1 MHQKTP
7 GGWLRVH
14 PGSRQSQSGKL
25 KLLRCLSTKSTTYR
39 GLKVSLASFFMCL
52 SLQAHAQSH
61 PNADAGIYT
70 MTRLLISGMGALTPV
85 GDEDKPG
92 ADILQ
97 RAVLQRTGFHARY
110 QMASGEI
117 HEIGSARNTRT
128 NINDIPDT
136 FIAALL
142 VTEDTRFFEHPGADP
157 IGTARAFTQYLGGS
171 TRGASGI
178 TQQLIKNQIVG
189 SDLTFARK
197 AIEAT
202 LAVQLE
208 SLLEKEEILQ
218 AYLGVVW
225 FGRGWGAAGAAQ
237 SWFGKDWDDLS
248 LSEQAFLAGIL
259 QGPALYDPER
269 HPERAH
275 ARRDHV
281 LARMLATDVIMQA
294 DYDQARSE
302 RLVTIPV
309 QSGLERHEWSD
320 VTVER
325 WIEANATVAGLLQPE
340 RRSERLPMIETSLDQ
355 RWQSLAQ
362 SALSAQIEQFSG
374 FEGINNIAADDLE
387 IVRTRAGNGQ
397 SLPSDIWRRVMRN
410 MGADER
416 VLPAV
421 LLGGDNV
428 AVARGWGMNNGWV
441 TEQHSILPGL
451 QLGDVVLIDREN
463 DGIVTSR
470 EVEGAVVVMNIHTG
484 EILASVGGNDVRIS
498 RFDRTSALRQPGSA
512 VKSFVY
518 LAALEAGWRPT
529 DLIDDARTVFE
540 GGYSPQNFRGQQY
553 GIMPIY
559 TAFENS
565 SNVAAVKLASQVGIR
580 WVSDIATRAGAYTD
594 EMEPYLSSALG
605 ASETTLRDLVT
616 GYASIGNGGFPVS
629 PILVSMI
636 TDRDGQVWAIRPAAE
651 QPGFSDHAISGM
663 HSLMRGVVTRGTAAQ
678 AFRNSPVHVIG
689 KTGTSQGN
697 RDALF
702 VGMGAD
708 IAVGVWIGRDDSAA
722 TNTLLGGTHAAP
734 VAAQIFR
741 EAFEIGLIN
750 EYGHSAEDSALRLW
764 PPMAVGD
771 TQNVPLGGWITLA
784 APP

>member
-1 MHQKTP
+1 MN
-7 GGWLRVH
+7 
-14 PGSRQSQSGKL
+14 
-25 KLLRCLSTKSTTYR
+25 LSSSLAKKWTTYHGIR
-39 GLKVSLASFFMCL
+39 VSLAAILTCL
-52 SLQAHAQSH
+52 SFQAHAQSH
-61 PNADAGIYT
+61 PNANAGIYT

-85 GDEDKPG
+85 SDEDKPG
-92 ADILQ
+92 ANILQ
-97 RAVLQRTGFHARY
+97 RAVFQRSGFHARY
-110 QMASGEI
+110 QMATGEI
-117 HEIGSARNTRT
+117 REIGSARNTRT
-128 NINDIPDT
+128 NINDIPDI

-142 VTEDTRFFEHPGADP
+142 VTEDNRFFEHPGADP

-202 LAVQLE
+202 LAIQLE
-208 SLLEKEEILQ
+208 SLLDKDEILQ

-225 FGRGWGAAGAAQ
+225 FGRGWGAASAAQ

-281 LARMLATDVIMQA
+281 LARMLATDVISQA
-294 DYDQARSE
+294 DFDQARSE
-302 RLVTIPV
+302 RLMTIPV
-309 QSGLERHEWSD
+309 QSGLGRHEWSD

-325 WIEANATVAGLLQPE
+325 WIEANSAMAGILQPE
-340 RRSERLPMIETSLDQ
+340 GISERLPMIETSLDQ

-362 SALSAQIEQFSG
+362 SALRSQIEEFSL
-374 FEGINNIAADDLE
+374 FEGINNISADDLE
-387 IVRTRAGNGQ
+387 IVRMRAGNSQ
-397 SLPSDIWRRVMRN
+397 SLPSNTWRSVMRA

-428 AVARGWGMNNGWV
+428 AIARGWGMNSGWV
-441 TEQHSILPGL
+441 TEQRSILPGL
-451 QLGDVVLIDREN
+451 RPGDVVLIDRESN
-463 DGIVTSR
+463 GIVTSR

-484 EILASVGGNDVRIS
+484 EILASIGGNDVRIS
-498 RFDRTSALRQPGSA
+498 RFDRTMALRQPGSA
-512 VKSFVY
+512 AKSFVY

-529 DLIDDARTVFE
+529 DLIDDARAVFE

-565 SNVAAVKLASQVGIR
+565 SNVAAVKLANQIGIR
-580 WVSDIATRAGAYTD
+580 WVSEVATRTGAYPD

-629 PILVSMI
+629 PILVSTI
-636 TDRDGQVWAIRPAAE
+636 ADRDGQVWAIRPGAE
-651 QPGFSDHAISGM
+651 QFGFSDHAIVGM

-734 VAAQIFR
+734 VAARIFR

-750 EYGHSAEDSALRLW
+750 EYGHDAEESALRLW

-771 TQNVPLGGWITLA
+771 TQDVPVGGWISFAT
-784 APP
+784 PP